1 MTYTVLATDPA
12 TGALGIACAT
22 GGHACGAVVPALDP
36 ALGVVASQ
44 AWVDPAL
51 RGVVLAGMRA
61 GKGVDAA
68 VAEALSADPGADM
81 RQVAALSPD
90 GDVAWHTGSGC
101 TQWAGE
107 RFGTGWIAIGNH
119 LTGPEVLEAASAPLA
134 TLGTPHADE
143 TGELYVDAS
152 GEQVHRVTPGA
163 IAGLSRTL
171 LMSLAAGQRAG
182 GDSRGPRSAAL
193 LVAHRSDQVAWP
205 PDVAIDLRVD
215 DHADPVRELSRLL
228 EARLTGPERD

>member
-36 ALGVVASQ
+36 SLGVVASQ

-51 RGVVLAGMRA
+51 RGAVLRGMRA
-61 GKGVDAA
+61 GSGVDVA
-68 VAEALSADPGADM
+68 VSEALASDPGASM
-81 RQVAALSPD
+81 RQVAALSID
-90 GDVAWHTGSGC
+90 GGVAWHTGEGC
-101 TQWAGE
+101 TDWAGE
-107 RFGTGWIAIGNH
+107 RIGSGWIAIGNH
-119 LTGPEVLEAASAPLA
+119 LAGPEVLDAASGPLA

-143 TGELYVDAS
+143 EGELYVDAE

-163 IAGLSRTL
+163 IAGLARTL
-171 LMSLAAGQRAG
+171 VMSLAAGQRAG

-193 LVAHRSDQVAWP
+193 LVAMRADEAAWP

-215 DHADPVRELSRLL
+215 DGVDPVRELSRLL